1 MTARDPQ
8 PGSYALGAT
17 DDERERLVAQ
27 ATLFDRTTERYLRE
41 AGLAPGMRVLD
52 LGTGMGD
59 VALTAASI
67 VGGEGR
73 VVGVERDADTVAA
86 ARARIDGL
94 GIANVEIVEGDV
106 TALEGVGGPEA
117 FDAVIG
123 RLVLIHV
130 ADPMAVLRDAAG
142 RMRRGGLL
150 VAMEYDAGW
159 IPSHPPAA
167 LWDATVALL
176 QEAFA
181 RAGVH
186 GRMGLELLGAFAAA
200 GLSEPELRSEH
211 DVGGGGAWAG
221 YAVLAETVRSLLPA
235 IEATGLATA
244 AEVDPD
250 TLADRLRADVMATG
264 GVAAS
269 PPLIGAWA
277 RVR

>member
-1 MTARDPQ
+1 MTADTSQ
-8 PGSYALGAT
+8 AHTYALGRT

-41 AGLAPGMRVLD
+41 AGLAAGMRVLD

-59 VALTAASI
+59 VALIAASI
-67 VGGEGR
+67 VGREGR
-73 VVGVERDADTVAA
+73 IVGVERDSDTVTA
-86 ARARIDGL
+86 ARARLDAL
-94 GIANVEIVEGDV
+94 GVANVEFVEGDV
-106 TALEGVGGPEA
+106 AALDGVGGQEP
-117 FDAVIG
+117 FDAAIG
-123 RLVLIHV
+123 RLLLVHV
-130 ADPMAVLRDAAG
+130 ADPIAVLRGAAA
-142 RMRRGGLL
+142 RVRRGGVL

-159 IPSHPPAA
+159 IPSHPPAP
-167 LWDATVALL
+167 LWDGTVALL

-186 GRMGLELLGAFAAA
+186 ARIGLELFGAFAAA
-200 GLSEPELRSEH
+200 GLPEPELRSEQ
-211 DVGGGGAWAG
+211 DVGGGAGWAG
-221 YAVLAETVRSLLPA
+221 YTVLAETIRSLLPA

-250 TLADRLRADVMATG
+250 TLADRLRADVVATG

>member
-27 ATLFDRTTERYLRE
+27 ATLFDRITERYLRE

-130 ADPMAVLRDAAG
+130 ADPVAVLRDAAG
-142 RMRRGGLL
+142 RVRRGGVL

-186 GRMGLELLGAFAAA
+186 GRMGLELFGAFAAA
-200 GLSEPELRSEH
+200 GLPEPELRSEQG
-211 DVGGGGAWAG
+211 VGGGGAWAG

>member
-1 MTARDPQ
+1 MAAHDPQ
-8 PGSYALGAT
+8 PGCYALGGT
-17 DDERERLVAQ
+17 DDERERLV
-27 ATLFDRTTERYLRE
+27 
-41 AGLAPGMRVLD
+41 
-52 LGTGMGD
+52 
-59 VALTAASI
+59 
-67 VGGEGR
+67 
-73 VVGVERDADTVAA
+73 GVERDAGTVAV

-130 ADPMAVLRDAAG
+130 ADPVAVLRGAAG
-142 RMRRGGLL
+142 VRPGGVL

-167 LWDATVALL
+167 LWDGTVALL

-186 GRMGLELLGAFAAA
+186 ARMGLELFGAFAAA
-200 GLSEPELRSEH
+200 GLGEPEMRSEQ
-211 DVGGGGAWAG
+211 DVGGGAGWAG
-221 YAVLAETVRSLLPA
+221 YAVLAETIRSLLPA

-250 TLADRLRADVMATG
+250 TLTDRLRADVVATG